1 MLERRFYYKLICLV
15 VLFAMLSQQLII
27 SYAAPKKMDGVLAEV
42 VFSNNLVAEGASVWT
57 GDGNTPAKVFEYGKE
72 SWKLDPAN
80 GTANRYIYVNID
92 DRIAYNLTDGS
103 NILVEVEY
111 YDGENGSLALEY
123 PKYEWKNITVSK
135 PNTHEQINVT
145 NATELE
151 LLDTYNTQQ
160 WKTYTWTLER
170 AWLNNSLNGADFRIG
185 IYSPTLSY
193 SKAPMLIRSIKVRDS
208 GTDSRMNINVKS
220 ESFGHIFYTGD
231 VMKFD
236 VEIDNSVAGYYS
248 KLSGTVPVEITYTLT
263 DSKNRECGKIK
274 KTANIKSYQIFK
286 DSVEFSPEIYDTYI
300 LRVDVRSQQ
309 KNIYSFVERE
319 CSYVRST
326 KGKIVNEHAGISV
339 PIMMTNYSGAE
350 YDYAKEVA
358 KIVRYAGYDLA
369 RINLTT
375 QQTAMSTY
383 KNFTPN
389 EIATH
394 ITFGDSIKAL
404 KEQGVKVMMYCT
416 TFTRDNQ
423 KHTNALWYE
432 KEGYVLPYTDE
443 GRNRLLLNELEILRE
458 QSGNVDVWEIGN
470 ENNAAPS
477 VTPTK
482 DGFVSETVAMEKFVY
497 SAVKKEFPSIFL
509 GTTQYAVRSTN
520 PWFDNYFKA
529 GGMINQD
536 FISIHP
542 YMTKGDPVTNA
553 AMDINNTTA
562 DQVNAAELYELCK
575 EYGFEGEIWATEYG
589 ISPGWH
595 VWDRGD
601 DVQAAYIVSNY
612 LNMTSADDVID
623 KMILFRLDE
632 RFKGTRKDIEYSYGI
647 IRTFENDFPN
657 RGAAKLGYLA
667 ESNKNIMMYD
677 AKYIDKIK
685 LNSNTIGYRY
695 KKTESD
701 VDMFAMFTNKESDIM
716 SVDLGTKEVV
726 LTDLYGNETTL
737 NSDSGIYTFTVSK
750 EPFYCTGK
758 FGKFEVVD
766 FSDVYPVQTYI
777 GASFGGTAEIDF
789 INNTDEVLEAEFE
802 VDGKSQIKVPEDLD
816 IQPGTSKIKF
826 DCGTSGFNDIERI
839 VMTVKGKDGIK
850 FKGNISLHCKNV
862 AINLSAKLDNE
873 NGRWYITNIV
883 SNLSDNTTVSGEIK
897 LMYPYD
903 LADKVEPIKVESKP
917 GSVEKHKMLL
927 PEDIATGESINI
939 TTAFVRND
947 ESPAIYNT
955 QRLDFIY
962 APKASEV
969 NIDGD
974 LSEWN
979 SGSMYLNNSEQFE
992 QLNGYSIEYSGPN
1005 DVWAKTALKW
1015 DEENLYF
1022 AAEVHDDVFYST
1034 GYEPKD
1040 TWNLDSLQ
1048 LAFLYDPDSKIK
1060 STSTF
1065 EEIAFS
1071 YLDKSP
1077 VIYRHKTIQQGLEDP
1092 TKVEGSEISIV
1103 EKDSVMYYEVKLPWA
1118 SLLPD
1123 DYKLPSG
1130 GTEFKFA
1137 LILNENDGL
1146 GRKGYYKIGD
1156 GIGNGKNSSK
1166 FLTILLAE

>member
-1 MLERRFYYKLICLV
+1 MLKRRFFNKAVCLAV
-15 VLFAMLSQQLII
+15 TFMMLSQQAVLT
-27 SYAAPKKMDGVLAEV
+27 YAVPHKNDDVLAEV
-42 VFSNNLVAEGASVWT
+42 VFSNNLVAKGASVFV
-57 GDGNTPAKVFEYGKE
+57 GDGDTPARVFEYGQE
-72 SWKLDPAN
+72 AWKLDPAS
-80 GTANRYIYVNID
+80 GTSNRYIYVDID
-92 DRIAYNLTDGS
+92 DRIAHNLTDGR

-123 PKYEWKNITVSK
+123 PKFEWKNITISK
-135 PNTHEQINVT
+135 PNTPDQINVT

-185 IYSPTLSY
+185 IYSPALSY
-193 SKAPMLIRSIKVRDS
+193 SKAPMLIRSLKVRDS
-208 GTDSRMNINVKS
+208 ATNSRMNINVKS
-220 ESFGHIFYTGD
+220 ENFGHIFYTGD
-231 VMKFD
+231 IMKFD
-236 VEIDNSVAGYYS
+236 VEIDNSVAGYSS
-248 KLSGTVPVEITYTLT
+248 KFSGTVPAEITYTLT
-263 DSKNRECGKIK
+263 NSQNQQCGKIV
-274 KTANIKSYQIFK
+274 KTANIKPYQIFK
-286 DSVEFSPEIYDTYI
+286 DTVEFAPERYDTYI
-300 LRVDVRSQQ
+300 LRVDVRSEK
-309 KNIYSFVERE
+309 KNIYSYVTRE

-326 KGKIVNEHAGISV
+326 KGKIVNKHAGISV

-383 KNFTPN
+383 GNYTPN

-404 KEQGVKVMMYCT
+404 KDQGVKVMMYCT
-416 TFTRDNQ
+416 TFTRDTQ
-423 KHTNALWYE
+423 KHKNALWYE
-432 KEGYVLPYTDE
+432 KEGYILPYTDE
-443 GRNRLLLNELEILRE
+443 GRNRLLFNELEILRE
-458 QSGNVDVWEIGN
+458 QNGNVDVWEIGN
-470 ENNAAPS
+470 ENNAAPN

-482 DGFVSETVAMEKFVY
+482 DGYVSETVAMEKLVY
-497 SAVKKEFPSIFL
+497 SNVKKEFPRIFL

-520 PWFDNYFKA
+520 PWFSNYFKA
-529 GGMINQD
+529 GGMMNQD

-595 VWDRGD
+595 VWAQGD

-612 LNMTSADDVID
+612 LNMTSAEDVID

-632 RFKGTRKDIEYSYGI
+632 RFKGTRKDIEYTYGI
-647 IRTFENDFPN
+647 IRTYENDFPN

-677 AKYIDKIK
+677 AKYIEKIK
-685 LNSNTIGYRY
+685 LNNNTIGYRY
-695 KKTESD
+695 KKAESG

-716 SVDLGTKEVV
+716 SVDLGTEEVV

-737 NSDSGIYTFTVSK
+737 TSDSGVYTFTVSK
-750 EPFYCTGK
+750 EPFYCTGN
-758 FGKFEVVD
+758 FGKFEIVD
-766 FSDVYPVQTYI
+766 SSDVYPKQTYI
-777 GASFGGTAEIDF
+777 GTSFGNIAEIDF
-789 INNTDEVLEAEFE
+789 VNNTDEALDVDFE
-802 VDGKSQIKVPEDLD
+802 LNGKSQLKVPEGLK
-816 IQPGTSKIKF
+816 IQPGTSKIKIE
-826 DCGTSGFNDIERI
+826 CGTGSFMDIEK
-839 VMTVKGKDGIK
+839 VLMTVKGKDGVK
-850 FKGNISLHCKNV
+850 FKGNVLLDYKNV
-862 AINLSAKLDNE
+862 AIKLSAKLENE
-873 NGRWYITNIV
+873 NGRWYISNIV
-883 SNLSDNTTVSGEIK
+883 TNSSDNTTVSGQVK
-897 LMYPYD
+897 LMYPYE
-903 LADKVEPIKVESKP
+903 LADKVEPINGESKP
-917 GSVEKHKMLL
+917 GTFEKYKMPL
-927 PEDIATGESINI
+927 PADIETGESINI

-947 ESPAIYNT
+947 GAPSIYNT

-962 APKASEV
+962 APKASGV
-969 NIDGD
+969 KIDGD
-974 LSEWN
+974 LSEWD
-979 SGSMYLNNSEQFE
+979 SGWMYLNNREQFE
-992 QLNGYSIEYSGPN
+992 QLNGYRIEYSGPN

-1040 TWNLDSLQ
+1040 TWNLDSMQ
-1048 LAFLYDPDSKIK
+1048 LAFLYDPDGKIK

-1071 YLDKSP
+1071 YLDKSS
-1077 VIYRHKTIQQGLEDP
+1077 VIYRHKTIQQGLADA

-1103 EKDSVMYYEVKLPWA
+1103 ENGDTMYYEVKLPWA

-1123 DYKLPSG
+1123 DYALPTG